1 MPTKEALV
9 RCTIIQDSLY
19 DCCQETHETPL
30 HALWLCKEL
39 DTVWERSA
47 HCQVRRETNFLNF
60 KELLSWI
67 LTQTS
72 EVELFAMIA
81 WGMWNQCNQA
91 ELALP
96 HAQSTWGSRGERIRA
111 ARLAAYCNYL
121 SKKKKCN
128 QARLN
133 HVATPL
139 HQIFQISIE
148 KLANFT
154 TCQPSAT
161 PMMVRRVNPRTRWQ
175 PPPADL
181 MKLILT
187 ELFFLVLMR

>member
-1 MPTKEALV
+1 MTSTKYSMY
-9 RCTIIQDSLY
+9 SLY
-19 DCCQETHETPL
+19 L
-30 HALWLCKEL
+30 KNIVKGL
-39 DTVWERSA
+39 V
-47 HCQVRRETNFLNF
+47 
-60 KELLSWI
+60 
-67 LTQTS
+67 
-72 EVELFAMIA
+72 
-81 WGMWNQCNQA
+81 A
-91 ELALP
+91 ELAPP
-96 HAQSTWGSRGERIRA
+96 HAQSTWGSRGERVRA

-133 HVATPL
+133 HVAAPL